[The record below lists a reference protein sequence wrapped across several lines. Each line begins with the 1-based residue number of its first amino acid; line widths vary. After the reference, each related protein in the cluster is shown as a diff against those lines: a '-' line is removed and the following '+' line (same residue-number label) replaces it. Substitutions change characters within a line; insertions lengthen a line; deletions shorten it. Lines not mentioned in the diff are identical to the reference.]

1 MEQPFGSLSINFN
14 KIKVLNNEM
23 LKASKIKKYILYN
36 VSIKKEIQ
44 IPATFFISP
53 GQTVNFQRVQVLV
66 KGRGLIPSIIK
77 ST

>member
-1 MEQPFGSLSINFN
+1 MEWPFGNLSINFN

-44 IPATFFISP
+44 IPSTFFISP
-53 GQTVNFQRVQVLV
+53 GQTVNF
-66 KGRGLIPSIIK
+66 
-77 ST
+77 

>member
-1 MEQPFGSLSINFN
+1 MEQPFGNLSINFN

-53 GQTVNFQRVQVLV
+53 D
-66 KGRGLIPSIIK
+66 KE
-77 ST
+77 